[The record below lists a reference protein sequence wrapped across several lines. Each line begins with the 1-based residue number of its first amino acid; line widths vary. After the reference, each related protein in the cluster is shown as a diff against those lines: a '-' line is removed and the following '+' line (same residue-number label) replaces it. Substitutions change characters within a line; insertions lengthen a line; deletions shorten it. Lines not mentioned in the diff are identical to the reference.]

1 MESWIVL
8 EKIDRPDRGD
18 HQLVLKVERNG
29 RVREAVVTGT
39 TWLEAEV
46 GKTVQLLSEVRR

>member
-8 EKIDRPDRGD
+8 EKIERPDRGD

-29 RVREAVVTGT
+29 RVREAVVSGI
-39 TWLEAEV
+39 TWLAAEV
-46 GKTVQLLSEVRR
+46 GKPVMLSSER

>member
-8 EKIDRPDRGD
+8 EKIERPDRGD

-29 RVREAVVTGT
+29 RVREAVVSGI
-39 TWLEAEV
+39 TWLAAEV
-46 GKTVQLLSEVRR
+46 GKPVQLTSER